1 MITLEKFSGLA
12 PGISPYKLSDAMAT
26 IADNVRFDRHR
37 LDNWKGMS
45 VIEAAAV
52 NTASIFPYNGSWLT
66 STFRRHYVRTIIPND
81 VRERIVFT
89 DSDYPKIRSGAEE
102 YRLGLPAPGST
113 TAAIEVDGDKSDP
126 LLIENWSYIIS
137 YVDAWG
143 AEGPT
148 STATNTIEV
157 GEGGSVRITFPTI
170 PTGDYNFGAG
180 ALIRIYRTNTGT
192 TSTEFQYVDEVAI
205 TSLDYVDSKTGSE
218 LQEVAPSIGW
228 IGPPDDDI
236 ATHPDGPLKG
246 LVELPNGVLAG
257 YSGNSVYFTE
267 PYLPHAWP
275 LAYRKSTSAVVVGL
289 VPIDA
294 GLLVLTQEHPYM
306 IIGTLPDSMVL
317 APIESDQACV
327 SENGYVDMGGYAIY
341 PSPDGLVQAQGNTTQ
356 IITAEYFT
364 KEAWQALQPETF
376 RAFKYD
382 DKYIAF
388 YGDIDDATGLV
399 FDPRGQ
405 AAAFSKL
412 ALKVNAGYQDPL
424 TDKLYL
430 SYKDDANAWQLGEFD
445 AGAVLPFEWQC
456 KIFRYPRPKAF
467 TTLSCKA
474 DAYPVDIEVFADGV
488 SKFTIT
494 LNDDAP
500 RKIPGGFKAK
510 EWQLTVTS
518 SNAVD
523 FIGLFESMAQA
534 I

>member
-1 MITLEKFSGLA
+1 MITLEKFSGIA

-26 IADNVRFDRHR
+26 LANNVRFDRHR
-37 LDNWKGMS
+37 LDNWKGMQA
-45 VIEAAAV
+45 IEGVAA

-102 YRLGLPAPGST
+102 YRLGIPSPST
-113 TAAIEVDGDKSDP
+113 TAATLEVAGDKSDP

-148 STATNTIEV
+148 SQATNTIEV
-157 GEGGSVRITFPTI
+157 GQGGSVRIVFPTV

-180 ALIRIYRTNTGT
+180 ALIRIYRTNTGA

-205 TSLDYVDSKTGSE
+205 TSADYVDSALGST
-218 LQEVAPSIGW
+218 LQEVAPSVDW

-236 ATHPDGPLKG
+236 ATYPDGPLLG

-257 YSGNSVYFTE
+257 YSGNSVHFSQ

-275 LAYRKSTSAVVVGL
+275 LKYRKATSAKIKGL
-289 VPIDA
+289 VPIDS
-294 GLLVLTQEHPYM
+294 GLLVLTEEHPYL
-306 IIGTLPDSMVL
+306 IIGTLPDSMIL
-317 APIESDQACV
+317 APMESDQACV
-327 SENGYVDMGGYAIY
+327 SENGYVDMGGYALY
-341 PSPDGLVQAQGNTTQ
+341 PSPDGLVRAQGNTTQ
-356 IITAEYFT
+356 IVSSEYFT
-364 KEAWQALQPETF
+364 KEAWQALTPETF

-382 DKYIAF
+382 DKYLAF
-388 YGDIDDATGLV
+388 YGDVTDATGFV

-405 AAAFSKL
+405 AAAFSQL
-412 ALKVNAGYQDPL
+412 NLEVNAGYQDPL

-430 SYKDDANAWQLGEFD
+430 AYIDELDVWQLGEFD
-445 AGAVLPFEWQC
+445 AGSTLTFEWQC
-456 KIFRYPRPKAF
+456 KIFRYPRPTAF
-467 TTLSCKA
+467 NVISCKA
-474 DAYPVDIEVFADGV
+474 DAYPVDVEVFADGV
-488 SKFTIT
+488 SQFAIT
-494 LNDDAP
+494 LNDDTP
-500 RKIPGGFKAK
+500 RKIPGGFKAR
-510 EWQLTVTS
+510 EWQLKITS
-518 SNAVD
+518 SNPVD
-523 FIGLFESMAQA
+523 FVGLFKSMAEA